1 MEKENNVF
9 TGGVDDKIESKVGMS
24 AIAAE
29 REGASQSIKRS
40 AAAVVQGGD
49 KLVYKLLNNPAYIGE
64 YMYKEEAGGFQC
76 LGFFDGSGVEESL
89 RGESE
94 LYIGLKGCSKITEG
108 IVSNATFLMPL
119 YLDPEI
125 LNTTGFFSVYGI
137 TAPESWQNTSIS
149 WDNRPACDS
158 TPIAY
163 AKPKFK
169 EKDGKKEYYLEFDVT
184 AAFLKGYTGFAI
196 KGDRLYI
203 SNISAYENVVWV
215 PKEKKKDLVSLVVSY
230 KKKTGVRGAKSITQS
245 VSAGNGAIDLFT
257 GAYSFAHEDVK
268 IESTYMPFTL
278 AHVYNSD
285 YYKTVKIGGTDYNC
299 GNGWRLNCLQFLKKV
314 EPEFGSYG
322 DDENFVSYEY
332 TDGTGFTRDIS
343 TRYFKTVTVGSG
355 GEAKTYKRY
364 GGYNKDD
371 TELKSEVSDGTY
383 TLTED
388 ESFNILTDAAG
399 NKMRFEK
406 TSPYRLR
413 ELELFGSAPKS
424 ARTVTFTFE
433 SDKITINHCARKT
446 ITVYFSYSL
455 LNRIEY
461 NGEVVRSFEYSQAG
475 YNNYV
480 LSKITTPSDVIKM
493 SYNAENGAKLSTIT
507 DGAGVSLYYSA
518 KYDGDRLRAKGYS
531 VASYVDSISYD
542 EDEQKGVKRS
552 VKDLKVYE
560 SKTIEYDSK
569 LSDETLHMQYNAKNL
584 TAVKDKNGAA
594 AYYCFNADGSV
605 KLTADEEGNF
615 SVSVTEAS
623 AEEENGVYKTKV
635 KQVSATTNKYAKV
648 ERSEMSGRF
657 LMPCPDGDVGKTS
670 YTKISEPGEYV
681 FIGEARGRISAS
693 SYPAEM
699 GSDESFFA
707 VTLTRGVLDED
718 GINLTQEKIELG
730 KVDYLLSTDETL
742 SVVAVMPFSVKE
754 GETVTEVGF
763 RGHNLATYA
772 YMYNYGIMKAF
783 SYTEAE
789 IFDQDYMLVNSD
801 EAGVKTTVKAD
812 VTRRGD
818 GKITTTVKRDGA
830 TDEVCSWQMALPS
843 TGYDKPIKTF
853 DGVNLETSYTYDTCG
868 NVTSKIAKDVH
879 TQKSARQTYSY
890 GTTDSTGGAHCLKES
905 TDEAGNKTT
914 YEYDLAT
921 RHLSRATTPDGQKID
936 YAYYGSEGLL
946 KSIKA
951 VANADG
957 FVEETGNE
965 LYYNHGYLTRM
976 TSHGAEY
983 LFTYDGAGRILEATV
998 DGKIAAKCAY
1008 KSLSLGET
1016 KIDGVEKAVEKTTV
1030 CYYSEAV
1037 NAMTFAGGLF
1047 SGIAYAT
1054 DFVNKK
1060 SVVYASYYD
1069 KNGNLLAVRR
1079 ADDKQLDYAFTSAD
1093 NYITVE
1099 EQLNREETELTVT
1112 YTIGNEKRVYVYD
1125 TFTNK
1130 LLSTSVYENESE
1142 KVKKEATGRDN
1153 FGRIIGTKY
1162 TIDGENDISY
1172 GFEYFSDYD
1181 DGIKT
1186 VVLPNGANASRTA
1199 DGFGRIT
1206 SKSIAAAGIGESFTY
1221 AEKDSYTTPLV
1232 AEHCKTHG
1240 EEQTRLSYAYD
1251 KRGNITS
1258 IKDGETLVASYEY
1271 DGLGR
1276 LKREN
1281 DPQGQITVYEY
1292 DKSGNIS
1299 IKRQFPYSEYAAI
1312 STKTLVNSN
1321 LGTEVKYTY
1330 EDDKLKGY
1338 NGVVGVTYDY
1348 AGNPRKWFK
1357 HGANGTECALKLD
1370 WKESTLVGITDETAN
1385 KKYEYT
1391 YNADGLRTGKTVDG
1405 VKHEYYLSGSKI
1417 LAETCETCSVKK
1429 LFKYYYDDTGVVG
1442 FNLDGTDYYFV
1453 KSMQGDVEKIY
1464 SASGELKAE
1473 YSYDSWGKCTIK
1485 RSVSGIAEANAFR
1498 YRGYYFDGE
1507 SGLYYLNSRY
1517 YDPII
1522 GRFISP
1528 DSLDYLDPSA
1538 LGGLNLY
1545 AYCGNNP
1552 IMYVDPEGH
1561 SFLLA
1566 CIIIFAV
1573 IGLVLGGTILGIRA
1587 YQEGLRGWDLA
1598 LNIGLGALFG
1608 GLVGAVF
1615 GAFIGLLLPFMLAGG
1630 GMAAGIGAGGAAA
1643 AAGSGSAVLA
1653 GALAGV
1659 VVVAGV
1665 GVMTKELA
1673 ALENVRLV
1681 RGKGGLPMQ
1690 NGPKNGMLQNDAGS
1704 TAWYDENGNQIK
1716 RLDTQGTPHFSKDY
1730 GRDLLPHVHVYE
1742 WEWIKGAWR
1751 IVKRFILPW

>member
-9 TGGVDDKIESKVGMS
+9 TGGVDDKIESKVDMS

-49 KLVYKLLNNPAYIGE
+49 KLVYKLLNNPAYTGE
-64 YMYKEEAGGFQC
+64 YMYKEEAGGFQR
-76 LGFFDGSGVEESL
+76 LGFFEGSGVQNTL

-108 IVSNATFLMPL
+108 LVSNATLFMPS
-119 YLDPEI
+119 YAQPEI
-125 LNTTGFFSVYGI
+125 LDTTGFFSVYGI

-196 KGDRLYI
+196 KGDRSKI
-203 SNISAYENVVWV
+203 SYTSGYENAVWV

-230 KKKTGVRGAKSITQS
+230 KKKTGVRGAKSVTQS

-268 IESTYMPFTL
+268 IESAYMPFTL

-285 YYKTVKIGGTDYNC
+285 YYNTVEVGGTDYNC

-371 TELKSEVSDGTY
+371 TELESEVSDGTY

-388 ESFNILTDAAG
+388 ESFNILTDAAD

-406 TSPYRLR
+406 TAPYRLK
-413 ELELFGSAPKS
+413 ELELHGSAPKS

-446 ITVYFSYSL
+446 ITVYFSNTL
-455 LNRIEY
+455 LERIEY

-480 LSKITTPSDVIKM
+480 LSKITTPSDVIQM

-507 DGAGVSLYYSA
+507 DGTGVSLYYSA

-584 TAVKDKNGAA
+584 TAVKDISGATT
-594 AYYCFNADGSV
+594 YYCFNSDGSV

-635 KQVSATTNKYAKV
+635 RQASATTNKYG
-648 ERSEMSGRF
+648 EFDHGDRDGLF
-657 LMPCPDGDVGKTS
+657 LYPCPGGNVCS
-670 YTKISEPGEYV
+670 LMWNELYEPGDYV
-681 FIGEARGRISAS
+681 FIGEARGRISGS
-693 SYPAEM
+693 PQPAAIDN
-699 GSDESFFA
+699 DESFFA
-707 VTLTRGVLDED
+707 VTLTREVKDEN
-718 GINLTQEKIELG
+718 GNVTQSNMELA
-730 KVDYLLSTDETL
+730 KVDYLFSTEET
-742 SVVAVMPFSVKE
+742 SVVAVMPFSVRQ
-754 GETVTEVGF
+754 GETVKDIGF
-763 RGHNLATYA
+763 RGQNLGTYI
-772 YMYNYGIMKAF
+772 YMYNYRILKAS

-853 DGVNLETSYTYDTCG
+853 DGVNLETSYTYDSCG
-868 NVTSKIAKDVH
+868 NVTSKVIKDRH
-879 TQKSARQTYSY
+879 TQKEASQTYSY
-890 GTTDSTGGAHCLKES
+890 GTTDSAGGAHCLKES

-983 LFTYDGAGRILEATV
+983 LFTYDGAGRILKAIV

-1008 KSLSLGET
+1008 KSVSGANAG
-1016 KIDGVEKAVEKTTV
+1016 IDGVEKSVEKTTV

-1037 NAMTFAGGLF
+1037 NAMTFTGGLF
-1047 SGIAYAT
+1047 SGIGYAT
-1054 DFVNKK
+1054 DFINKK

-1162 TIDGENDISY
+1162 TLDGENELSY

-1181 DGIKT
+1181 DGIET
-1186 VVLPNGANASRTA
+1186 VVLPNGAKASRTA

-1258 IKDGETLVASYEY
+1258 IKNGETLVASYEY

-1281 DPQGQITVYEY
+1281 DPQGQVTVYEY

-1312 STKTLVNSN
+1312 STNTLANSN
-1321 LGTEVKYTY
+1321 FGTEVKYTY

-1357 HGANGTECALKLD
+1357 HGANGTECALKLE
-1370 WKESTLVGITDETAN
+1370 WKESTLVGITDETTN

-1405 VKHEYYLSGSKI
+1405 VRHEYYLSGSKI
-1417 LAETCETCSVKK
+1417 LEETRESGGTKK
-1429 LFKYYYDDTGVVG
+1429 LIKYYYDDTGVVG

-1485 RSVSGIAEANAFR
+1485 SSVSGIAEANAFR
-1498 YRGYYFDGE
+1498 YRGYYFDSE

-1522 GRFISP
+1522 GRFISL

-1552 IMYVDPEGH
+1552 IMYVDPEGN

-1573 IGLVLGGTILGIRA
+1573 IGLVLGGSILGIRA

-1615 GAFIGLLLPFMLAGG
+1615 GAFIGLLLPFILAGG

-1673 ALENVRLV
+1673 ALQNVRLA

-1690 NGPKNGMLQNDAGS
+1690 NGPKNGMLKNNTGS

-1716 RLDTQGTPHFSKDY
+1716 RVDTQGTPHFSKEY
-1730 GRDLLPHVHVYE
+1730 GRDLLPHVHIYE

-1751 IVKRFILPW
+1751 IVKRLILPW